1 MKKKSFLESTEETI
15 PEHIFPY
22 NNLTIQVIHI
32 SLQNQI
38 QSNLDKR
45 MIFNGSLAATVI
57 QRKYED
63 FSLSVLHTRISGG
76 RTKKTIPTSTNNLQ
90 LAYSQPSQLK
100 LETTN
105 QPIRTKIIT

>member
-63 FSLSVLHTRISGG
+63 FSLSVLHTHLR
-76 RTKKTIPTSTNNLQ
+76 RQNKKTIPTSTNNLQ

>member
-1 MKKKSFLESTEETI
+1 MKKNLFLKNIEQTI

-45 MIFNGSLAATVI
+45 MIFNGFLAATVI

-63 FSLSVLHTRISGG
+63 FSLSVLHTRVSGG
-76 RTKKTIPTSTNNLQ
+76 RTKNL
-90 LAYSQPSQLK
+90 SQPQL
-100 LETTN
+100 TTYN
-105 QPIRTKIIT
+105 LPIPNRAN